1 MTTEVLMLAATGGL
15 LLLLTVFQGTRN
27 VLALGLSTAAGN
39 QHDIAPWTGWND
51 RLNRAIRNLMEA
63 IAIFVPIVIA
73 VQIAPVVGAG
83 DGGLALDEDPVPEL
97 AGDLLV
103 PLVQGLAVVR
113 VHAAPDLV
121 AAHLISISG
130 TTRELS

>member
-63 IAIFVPIVIA
+63 IAIFVPVVVA
-73 VQIAPVVGAG
+73 VQIAGLNNETTAMGAQMFVIARIAHAVVYTLGVPWVRTAAWFMGVVGIIMVG
-83 DGGLALDEDPVPEL
+83 SP
-97 AGDLLV
+97 LL
-103 PLVQGLAVVR
+103 G
-113 VHAAPDLV
+113 
-121 AAHLISISG
+121 
-130 TTRELS
+130 